1 MKKSTI
7 LIFSLLLLIGI
18 NSISIKKTFNTL
30 NTERTLDDYK
40 GTINIEKNVSDE
52 KTTII
57 ITIMHNGEEEIPEK
71 ISNLF
76 EKGNE
81 VVMDSLKNIDL
92 GEEKVEQVAEQT
104 PVEQKDVQDVA
115 EEIKDVVAQ
124 DKVEGKTPEEIAEDV
139 AEAIAEKAAEVA
151 EQAGKEVTPEE
162 VEEIAETLAEEV
174 KDDLTPKQEE
184 AVQEAVEELPQ
195 QVEEKVEQVAEQTP
209 IPIPESGIIDQ
220 EQLPEQF
227 SDQCNEIG
235 PILSLLKQITSQ
247 AQSLLNSLKE
257 NPEYMSHYTQ
267 STSLSQQQKSNLRSQ
282 NSALIEGYKTITNN
296 MLSKL
301 DETIVK
307 VKEIEKE
314 SCAIQSIQE
323 AQQTLQQV
331 AAFLQLKH

>member
-1 MKKSTI
+1 M
-7 LIFSLLLLIGI
+7 
-18 NSISIKKTFNTL
+18 L
-30 NTERTLDDYK
+30 NK
-40 GTINIEKNVSDE
+40 
-52 KTTII
+52 
-57 ITIMHNGEEEIPEK
+57 H
-71 ISNLF
+71 LF
-76 EKGNE
+76 
-81 VVMDSLKNIDL
+81 
-92 GEEKVEQVAEQT
+92 
-104 PVEQKDVQDVA
+104 
-115 EEIKDVVAQ
+115 
-124 DKVEGKTPEEIAEDV
+124 
-139 AEAIAEKAAEVA
+139 
-151 EQAGKEVTPEE
+151 
-162 VEEIAETLAEEV
+162 
-174 KDDLTPKQEE
+174 
-184 AVQEAVEELPQ
+184 PQ

-209 IPIPESGIIDQ
+209 VPIPESGIIDQ

-257 NPEYMSHYTQ
+257 NPDYMSHYTQ
-267 STSLSQQQKSNLRSQ
+267 STSLSQQQKSNLRAQ